1 MKKYLVVL
9 AAAVVALASCTNPG
23 SKYTKISFKNTE
35 MTLAVG
41 ATASLQVLYEPTTLE
56 APVCVWASS
65 NEQVVTVD
73 QNGNLQAVAEGEAN
87 VAPLSASNV
96 STTQGIS
103 LQEAI
108 DNLAEILN

>member
-1 MKKYLVVL
+1 MWLSNDATYTQSETGVCSDTTYTTEEDCV
-9 AAAVVALASCTNPG
+9 AAHKDWTTTATPE
-23 SKYTKISFKNTE
+23 TKTFT
-35 MTLAVG
+35 
-41 ATASLQVLYEPTTLE
+41 
-56 APVCVWASS
+56 
-65 NEQVVTVD
+65 VTV
-73 QNGNLQAVAEGEAN
+73 NVYAEGEAN